1 MTRTGTLWAFA
12 RQTSGPVAET
22 VDVAIV
28 GAGQAGLS
36 LSHELTRA
44 GVDHLVL
51 ERGQVGE
58 SWRRRWDSFRL
69 VVPNWSVQLP
79 GAAYQGDEPDGFMA
93 KAEIVDY
100 LGRYAK
106 SFQAPVR
113 AGVEVSAL
121 TPGEKGGFTLAT
133 SGGDIGA
140 KDVVLA
146 SGGYQRAHRPAVAG
160 QLPHESLLV
169 IDAEGYTNPGALPA
183 GDVMVVGSGQTGCQ
197 LAEEC
202 FEAGR
207 KVYLACGRA
216 PWMPR
221 RIDGRDAVG
230 WIFDTGFYEARLA
243 DQPSPSV
250 RYLSNPQFT
259 GHGGGRDLNYR
270 TLQTLG
276 VTLVGRFIG
285 TEDGRAHFA
294 SDLQES
300 VAFGDAR
307 YSDLRDL
314 ITTSSLARSVP
325 APTMPDPPSFHANP
339 PDSIELRDLG
349 AVIFTTGFR
358 PDYSSWVQPSNAFD
372 EAGFP
377 IQVDGS
383 STVVPG
389 LHFMG
394 VHFQR
399 KRKSAT
405 LFGVAE
411 DARVLAEHL
420 TSPAR

>member
-1 MTRTGTLWAFA
+1 MVE
-12 RQTSGPVAET
+12 SVS
-22 VDVAIV
+22 VAIV

-36 LSHELTRA
+36 LSYELTHA
-44 GVDHLVL
+44 GIEHVVL
-51 ERGQVGE
+51 ERGSVGE

-69 VVPNWSVQLP
+69 VVPNWTVNLP
-79 GAAYQGDEPDGFMA
+79 GAPYEGDDPDGFMP
-93 KAEIVDY
+93 KDEIVNY
-100 LGRYAK
+100 LNRYAR
-106 SFQAPVR
+106 SFGAPLR
-113 AGVEVSAL
+113 TGVEVAAVEPREDG
-121 TPGEKGGFTLAT
+121 TFTLRTLNAE
-133 SGGDIGA
+133 IRA
-140 KDVVLA
+140 REVVLA
-146 SGGYQRAHRPAVAG
+146 SGGYQRPHRPAAALQMPMDSV
-160 QLPHESLLV
+160 LT
-169 IDAEGYTNPGALPA
+169 IDAEAYTNPGALPE
-183 GDVMVVGSGQTGCQ
+183 GDLLIVGSGQTGCQ

-207 KVYLACGRA
+207 NVYLACGRA
-216 PWMPR
+216 PWVPR
-221 RIDGRDAVG
+221 RIEGRDVLG
-230 WIFDTGFYEARLA
+230 WILDSDFYETRLA
-243 DQPSPSV
+243 DLSSPSA
-250 RYLSNPQFT
+250 RFLSNPQFT

-276 VTLVGRFIG
+276 VELVGRFAG
-285 TEDGRAHFA
+285 VEDGRVHFA
-294 SDLQES
+294 PDLHAS

-307 YSDLRDL
+307 YAELRDL
-314 ITTSSLARSVP
+314 LAANCAARSVP
-325 APTMPDPPSFHANP
+325 APAMPDPQAFEANP
-339 PDSIELRDLG
+339 PESLDLARVG

-358 PDYSSWVQPSNAFD
+358 PDYTSWVGAFNAFD

-411 DARVLAEHL
+411 DAAVLAEHML
-420 TSPAR
+420 SRG